1 MPNSSSGSEASAIE
15 EAYADEVKGLFKIL
29 FTNLIDA
36 PAADQQSAARFAAG
50 LNRAKRA
57 RELALAAIETP
68 SSQARALRGP
78 KRSRK
83 RGHRGNPVLPPL
95 DARVYAPRLRLRV
108 PLQTDR

>member
-83 RGHRGNPVLPPL
+83 TRASR
-95 DARVYAPRLRLRV
+95 
-108 PLQTDR
+108 

>member
-15 EAYADEVKGLFKIL
+15 EAYADEVKELFKIL

-50 LNRAKRA
+50 LNTAKRA

-83 RGHRGNPVLPPL
+83 TRASR
-95 DARVYAPRLRLRV
+95 
-108 PLQTDR
+108 